1 MLPFHQTGNT
11 LLLWGPWE
19 HRLNVFVRKV
29 GENKA
34 GRITGARQRDIARY
48 AWANNRRIVYI
59 QDNGGDEN
67 FKLYAVDID
76 GSNFKEITPF
86 EEVRVGI
93 VDRLEDI
100 EDEMLIS
107 MNKRD
112 KRIFDVYRI
121 NVNTGKMKNDRQLC
135 QSQRA
140 IKSNLAGV
148 SCRYD

>member
-1 MLPFHQTGNT
+1 M
-11 LLLWGPWE
+11 
-19 HRLNVFVRKV
+19 
-29 GENKA
+29 
-34 GRITGARQRDIARY
+34 
-48 AWANNRRIVYI
+48 YI